1 MTLEFNKMYKI
12 LEAREVT
19 RVTPQSPNVKDSSGQ
34 QGKETLVELIV
45 SCAEGSGDGAVM
57 SQTVVNFSMRQLP
70 SVTHAPLSDCNNSWL
85 QD

>member
-19 RVTPQSPNVKDSSGQ
+19 RVTLQSPNVVKASSGQ
-34 QGKETLVELIV
+34 RGKETPVELIV
-45 SCAEGSGDGAVM
+45 GCAGSSGDGAVM

-70 SVTHAPLSDCNNSWL
+70 SVTQCSSK
-85 QD
+85 